1 MLTLFLVTAVVPLL
15 FGLWAQMKVKRT
27 FARYSQVAPRSGLN
41 GAEAAAAVLR
51 SSGLPNL
58 SIRPVAGRL
67 TDHYDPRNRTLNL
80 SADVGQAS
88 SLAALGVA
96 AHEAGHAIQDARRY
110 WPMRIRQSLVPAA
123 TIGSSLWFIPVFLGL
138 ILGLTGLVTVGLV
151 LFAAI
156 VLFQLVTLPVEFD
169 ASKRALVALEGQGLL
184 AADEVPGARAVL
196 NAAALTYV
204 AGFVAALGQLIYFF
218 ALSRQ

>member
-1 MLTLFLVTAVVPLL
+1 MTLFLVCTIVPLA
-15 FGLWAQMKVKRT
+15 FGLWAQTKVKRT
-27 FARYSQVAPRSGLN
+27 FARYSEVAPRNGMN
-41 GAEAAAAVLR
+41 GAQAAAAVLQ

-58 SIRPVAGRL
+58 QIRPVAGQL

-80 SADVGQAS
+80 SEDVGRAS

-110 WPMRIRQSLVPAA
+110 VPMRIRQALVPAA
-123 TIGSSLWFIPVFLGL
+123 TVGQSLWFLPVVLGL

-169 ASKRALVALEGQGLL
+169 ASKRALVALEHDGLL

-204 AGFVAALGQLIYFF
+204 AGFVAALGQLVYFF